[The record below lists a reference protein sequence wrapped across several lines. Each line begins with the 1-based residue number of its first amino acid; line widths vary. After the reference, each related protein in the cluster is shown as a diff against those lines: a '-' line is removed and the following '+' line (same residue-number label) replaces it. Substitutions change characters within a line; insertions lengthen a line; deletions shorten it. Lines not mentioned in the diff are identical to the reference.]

1 MGQNGGIRMR
11 MTMEERLHS
20 YEPLFGGWRL
30 QGEIGSGSYA
40 RVYRVTHS
48 NSFGLEFQSALKVI
62 EIIPEG
68 KMENPDSLRQLVRDQ
83 YISEVNLL
91 GTMRGISNIVSYED
105 HAIME
110 ITDGDK
116 LIGYDLLIRMELLQ
130 SLEEALLDGETNIK
144 TAAGVRRIGMDLCRG
159 LARCHRVGILHR
171 DIKPKN
177 IFRNQF
183 GDYKLG
189 DFGIARHLEGTMY
202 ARTRIGTELYA
213 APEITDKT
221 SQKYGVKADL
231 YSLGLVLYYIANDC
245 CLPFITPELPR
256 SQWHEAV
263 KRRNSGEQFPP
274 PAGVDRAL
282 GEVICKACAHQ
293 PEDRFD
299 SAQEM
304 YHALQ
309 NAGRGRAVQPAAPRE
324 REEDEPE
331 KNSFDPLGSLW
342 RQFGLSVTAAPEE
355 QYMKRRLTQQEEE
368 SPVQELLTV
377 EEAQKISVRRLRFG
391 RTGGQLVLDQCRE
404 IAGDS
409 FRKRS
414 DLTALTCRGSVT
426 RIGDRA
432 FAECANLRQL
442 TLKAPLQT
450 IGAGAF
456 LRCTKLEHVML
467 PNTVEQLGE
476 QAFLD
481 CFALKTA
488 VISERVTEL
497 PQQLFSRCRSLD
509 MLRIPAGITRIG
521 AEAFRGCSSI
531 ARFAL
536 PAQVSRMDPRTFS
549 GCKGLQEIRLP
560 AQLQTVPDACFIG
573 CTALT
578 RVVFGPEL
586 RYIEEQA
593 FRRCISLRSAELP
606 YGLLKIGERAF
617 ADCEEL
623 RILRIPETVLVIGE
637 NMAENCHKL
646 TVVTPRGSAA
656 WEYCRQNGIRTTE

>member
-1 MGQNGGIRMR
+1 MR

-48 NSFGLEFQSALKVI
+48 NSFGLEFQSALKAI

-68 KMENPDSLRQLVRDQ
+68 KMENPDSLRQLVRDE

-110 ITDGDK
+110 IMDGDQ

-130 SLEEALLDGETNIK
+130 SLEEILRDGDAGVK

-213 APEITDKT
+213 APEITDKN

-245 CLPFITPELPR
+245 CLPFITPDLPR

-263 KRRNSGEQFPP
+263 KRRSSGESFPP

-282 GEVICKACAHQ
+282 GEVICRACAYR
-293 PEDRFD
+293 PEDRFE

-309 NAGRGRAVQPAAPRE
+309 
-324 REEDEPE
+324 
-331 KNSFDPLGSLW
+331 
-342 RQFGLSVTAAPEE
+342 
-355 QYMKRRLTQQEEE
+355 
-368 SPVQELLTV
+368 TV
-377 EEAQKISVRRLRFG
+377 GTVR
-391 RTGGQLVLDQCRE
+391 
-404 IAGDS
+404 
-409 FRKRS
+409 
-414 DLTALTCRGSVT
+414 
-426 RIGDRA
+426 
-432 FAECANLRQL
+432 
-442 TLKAPLQT
+442 
-450 IGAGAF
+450 
-456 LRCTKLEHVML
+456 
-467 PNTVEQLGE
+467 TV
-476 QAFLD
+476 
-481 CFALKTA
+481 
-488 VISERVTEL
+488 
-497 PQQLFSRCRSLD
+497 
-509 MLRIPAGITRIG
+509 
-521 AEAFRGCSSI
+521 
-531 ARFAL
+531 
-536 PAQVSRMDPRTFS
+536 
-549 GCKGLQEIRLP
+549 
-560 AQLQTVPDACFIG
+560 
-573 CTALT
+573 
-578 RVVFGPEL
+578 
-586 RYIEEQA
+586 
-593 FRRCISLRSAELP
+593 
-606 YGLLKIGERAF
+606 
-617 ADCEEL
+617 
-623 RILRIPETVLVIGE
+623 
-637 NMAENCHKL
+637 
-646 TVVTPRGSAA
+646 
-656 WEYCRQNGIRTTE
+656 

>member
-1 MGQNGGIRMR
+1 

-110 ITDGDK
+110 IMDGDK

-144 TAAGVRRIGMDLCRG
+144 TTAGVRRIGMDLCRG

-213 APEITDKT
+213 APEITDKN

-245 CLPFITPELPR
+245 CLPFITPDLPR

-324 REEDEPE
+324 REEVEPE

-377 EEAQKISVRRLRFG
+377 EQAQKISVRRLRFG

-404 IAGDS
+404 IAGDA

-414 DLTALTCRGSVT
+414 DLTALTCRDTVT

-456 LRCTKLEHVML
+456 LRCTRLEHVML

-497 PQQLFSRCRSLD
+497 PQQLFSGCRSLD

-578 RVVFGPEL
+578 RVVFGQEL

-593 FRRCISLRSAELP
+593 FRRCISLREAELP

>member
-1 MGQNGGIRMR
+1 MR
-11 MTMEERLHS
+11 KTMEERLHS

-40 RVYRVTHS
+40 RVYRVSHS
-48 NSFGLEFQSALKVI
+48 NSFGLEFQSALKAI

-83 YISEVNLL
+83 YIGEVNLL
-91 GTMRGISNIVSYED
+91 GAMRGISNIVSYED

-110 ITDGDK
+110 IMDGDR

-130 SLEEALLDGETNIK
+130 SLEEVLCDGDADIK
-144 TAAGVRRIGMDLCRG
+144 TTAGVRRIGMDLCRG

-213 APEITDKT
+213 APEITDKN

-245 CLPFITPELPR
+245 CLPFITPDLPR

-263 KRRNSGEQFPP
+263 RRRNSGESFPLP
-274 PAGVDRAL
+274 VGVDRAL
-282 GEVICKACAHQ
+282 GEVICKACAYR

-309 NAGRGRAVQPAAPRE
+309 TVGTARTVKKVS
-324 REEDEPE
+324 EPE
-331 KNSFDPLGSLW
+331 TKSGFDPLGYLW
-342 RQFGLSVTAAPEE
+342 KQLGLSVTEAPEE
-355 QYMKRRLTQQEEE
+355 EYMKRRLSPQPEEPQE
-368 SPVQELLTV
+368 VLTV
-377 EEAQKISVRRLRFG
+377 ERAKRMSVGRLRFG
-391 RTGGQLVLDQCRE
+391 RNGGQLVLDQNRE
-404 IAGDS
+404 VAGGA

-414 DLTALTCRGSVT
+414 DLTALTCRDTVT

-442 TLKAPLQT
+442 TLKSPLQV

-456 LRCTKLEHVML
+456 LRCTKLEHVMM
-467 PNTVEQLGE
+467 PNTVERVGE

-481 CFALKTA
+481 CLSLRTA
-488 VISERVTEL
+488 VVSERVTEL
-497 PQQLFSRCRSLD
+497 PPQLFSGCRSLD
-509 MLRIPAGITRIG
+509 VLRIPAGITRIG
-521 AEAFRGCSSI
+521 AEAFRGCS
-531 ARFAL
+531 AMERFAL
-536 PAQVSRMDPRTFS
+536 PAQVAQMGARTFS

-560 AQLQTVPDACFIG
+560 AHLQTVPDACFIG

-578 RVVFGPEL
+578 RVIVGPEL
-586 RYIEEQA
+586 RYVEEQA
-593 FRRCISLRSAELP
+593 FRRCISLRTVDLP

-623 RILRIPETVLVIGE
+623 RVLRIPETVLVIGE
-637 NMAENCHKL
+637 NMAENCGKL
-646 TVVTPRGSAA
+646 TVSTPRGSAA
-656 WEYCRQNGIRTTE
+656 WEYCRRNGIRTTE

>member
-144 TAAGVRRIGMDLCRG
+144 TTAGVRRIGMDLCRG

-263 KRRNSGEQFPP
+263 KRRNSGEQFPL

-324 REEDEPE
+324 REEVEPE

-414 DLTALTCRGSVT
+414 DLTALTCRDTVT

-497 PQQLFSRCRSLD
+497 PQQLFSGCRSLD

-578 RVVFGPEL
+578 RVVFGQEL

>member
-1 MGQNGGIRMR
+1 MR
-11 MTMEERLHS
+11 KTMEERLHS

-40 RVYRVTHS
+40 RVYRVSHS
-48 NSFGLEFQSALKVI
+48 NSFGLEFQSALKAI

-83 YISEVNLL
+83 YIGEVNLL
-91 GTMRGISNIVSYED
+91 GAMRGISNIVSYED

-110 ITDGDK
+110 IMDGDR

-130 SLEEALLDGETNIK
+130 SLEEVLCDGDAGIK
-144 TAAGVRRIGMDLCRG
+144 TTAGVRRIGMDLCRG

-213 APEITDKT
+213 APEITDRN

-245 CLPFITPELPR
+245 CLPFITPDLPR

-263 KRRNSGEQFPP
+263 RRRNSGETFPL

-282 GEVICKACAHQ
+282 GEVICKACAYR

-309 NAGRGRAVQPAAPRE
+309 TVGTARTVKKVS
-324 REEDEPE
+324 EPE
-331 KNSFDPLGSLW
+331 MKSGFDPLGYLW
-342 RQFGLSVTAAPEE
+342 KQLGLSVTEAPEE
-355 QYMKRRLTQQEEE
+355 EYMKRRLSPQPEEPQE
-368 SPVQELLTV
+368 VLTV
-377 EEAQKISVRRLRFG
+377 ERAKRMSVGCLRFG
-391 RTGGQLVLDQCRE
+391 RNGGQLVLDQNRE
-404 IAGDS
+404 VAGGA

-414 DLTALTCRGSVT
+414 DLTALTCRDTVT

-442 TLKAPLQT
+442 TLKSPLQV

-456 LRCTKLEHVML
+456 LRCTKLEHVMM
-467 PNTVEQLGE
+467 PNTVERVGE

-481 CFALKTA
+481 CLSLRTA
-488 VISERVTEL
+488 VVSERVTEL
-497 PQQLFSRCRSLD
+497 PPQLFSGCRSLD
-509 MLRIPAGITRIG
+509 VLRIPAGITRIG
-521 AEAFRGCSSI
+521 AEAFRGCS
-531 ARFAL
+531 AMERFAL
-536 PAQVSRMDPRTFS
+536 PAQVAQMGARTFS

-560 AQLQTVPDACFIG
+560 THLQTVPDACFIG

-578 RVVFGPEL
+578 RVIVGPEL
-586 RYIEEQA
+586 RYVEEQA
-593 FRRCISLRSAELP
+593 FRHCISLRTVELP

-623 RILRIPETVLVIGE
+623 RVLRIPETVLVIGE
-637 NMAENCHKL
+637 NMAENCYKL
-646 TVVTPRGSAA
+646 TVSTPRGSAA
-656 WEYCRQNGIRTTE
+656 WEYCRRNGIRTTE

>member
-1 MGQNGGIRMR
+1 MR

-48 NSFGLEFQSALKVI
+48 NSFGLEFQSALKAI

-68 KMENPDSLRQLVRDQ
+68 KMENPDSLRQLVRDE

-110 ITDGDK
+110 IMDGDQ

-130 SLEEALLDGETNIK
+130 SLEEILRDGDAGVK

-213 APEITDKT
+213 APEITDKN

-245 CLPFITPELPR
+245 CLPFITPDLPR

-263 KRRNSGEQFPP
+263 RRLSSGEPFPT

-282 GEVICKACAHQ
+282 GEVICRACAYR
-293 PEDRFD
+293 PEDRFE

-309 NAGRGRAVQPAAPRE
+309 TVGTVRTVQKVS
-324 REEDEPE
+324 EPE
-331 KNSFDPLGSLW
+331 EPDKRGGFDPLGYLW
-342 RQFGLSVTAAPEE
+342 KQLGLSVIEAPEE
-355 QYMKRRLTQQEEE
+355 EYMKRRLSPKPEEK
-368 SPVQELLTV
+368 PQELLTV
-377 EEAQKISVRRLRFG
+377 ERAQKMTAKRLRFG
-391 RTGGQLVLDQCRE
+391 RSGGQLVLDQNRE
-404 IAGDS
+404 VAGDA
-409 FRKRS
+409 FRRRS
-414 DLTALTCRGSVT
+414 DLTALTCRDTVT

-442 TLKAPLQT
+442 TLKSPLQA

-456 LRCTKLEHVML
+456 LRCTRLEHVMM
-467 PNTVEQLGE
+467 PNTVEKIGE

-481 CFALKTA
+481 CLSLKTA
-488 VISERVTEL
+488 VVSEQVTEL
-497 PQQLFSRCRSLD
+497 PTQLFSGCRSLD

-521 AEAFRGCSSI
+521 AEAFRGCSAI
-531 ARFAL
+531 ERFAL
-536 PAQVSRMDPRTFS
+536 PAQVAQMGARAFS

-560 AQLQTVPDACFIG
+560 AQLKTVPDACFIG

-586 RYIEEQA
+586 RYLEEQA
-593 FRRCISLRSAELP
+593 FRRCISLRTVELP

-623 RILRIPETVLVIGE
+623 RVLRIPETVLVIGE
-637 NMAENCHKL
+637 NMTENCHKL
-646 TVVTPRGSAA
+646 TVSTPRGSAA
-656 WEYCRQNGIRTTE
+656 WEYCRRNGIRTTE